1 MARWLLCGILVVI
14 CVFHV
19 YWAFGGWAGR
29 DKVTPT
35 VNGKPLLRIGFAA
48 CLGMAWIFL
57 LLAGVP
63 VVAMNVTLRKWLLI
77 GMIVAFSAR
86 AIGDFKYVGFF
97 KSVKGTPFADWDTR
111 MFSPLNVLLAVLA
124 GLSL

>member
-1 MARWLLCGILVVI
+1 MAQWLLCGILAVI
-14 CVFHV
+14 CVFHL
-19 YWAFGGWAGR
+19 YWAFGGRAGR
-29 DKVTPT
+29 DKVSPT
-35 VNGKPLLRIGFAA
+35 VNGKPLLRIDFVA

-63 VVAMNVTLRKWLLI
+63 VVAMNPTLRKWLLI
-77 GMIVAFSAR
+77 GMIVAFGGR

-97 KSVKGTPFADWDTR
+97 KSVKGTPFAYWDTR